1 MITAKSKSGFSIE
14 IEETSLDNQ
23 ELVDAFA
30 DLSDGNALAI
40 SKIIPM
46 LLGKD
51 GKKRLYEHL
60 RTPEGRV
67 PSSAVETEIVELM
80 QSINDGKNSSS
91 SPD

>member
-1 MITAKSKSGFSIE
+1 MLTAKTKSGFTIE

-23 ELVDAFA
+23 EMLDAFA
-30 DLSDGNALAI
+30 KAGKGDPFALSE
-40 SKIIPM
+40 IIPM
-46 LLGKD
+46 LLGEE

-67 PSSAVETEIVELM
+67 PASAVESEIVELM
-80 QSINDGKNSSS
+80 NSINDGKNSSS